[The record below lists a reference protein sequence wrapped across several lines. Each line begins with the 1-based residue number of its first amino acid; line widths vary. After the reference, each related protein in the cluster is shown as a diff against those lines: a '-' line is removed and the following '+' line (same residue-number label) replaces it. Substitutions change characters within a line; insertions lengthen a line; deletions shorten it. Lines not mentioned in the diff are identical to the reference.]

1 MSKDIVQIGTVLIQ
15 RTDIHYITQLDNHT
29 GVKVLHRFGEAL
41 ITLGDDVQAEIAKE
55 DIKTRDKILVNILF
69 RVQQDLNDG
78 RAAIVT
84 STLDDMY
91 RDYII
96 NLVMNKEK
104 GQ

>member
-15 RTDIHYITQLDNHT
+15 RTDIHYINQMDNHT
-29 GVKVLHRFGEAL
+29 GVKVLHRFGEAY

-96 NLVMNKEK
+96 NQVMNKEK

>member
-15 RTDIHYITQLDNHT
+15 RTDLQYIIQLDDHT
-29 GVKVLHRFGEAL
+29 GVKVLYRYGEAY
-41 ITLGDDVQAEIAKE
+41 ITLGDDVQAEIDKE
-55 DIKTRDKILVNILF
+55 DTKTKDKILVNILF
-69 RVQQDLNDG
+69 RIQQDLNDG

-91 RDYII
+91 RDYKI
-96 NLVMNKEK
+96 NQVMNKEK